1 MRPKPVLLRAAACLL
16 LGLIPLTG
24 LAAPDEDPY
33 LEALPVVL
41 SASRLPQPM
50 RDAPAAISVIDA
62 DLIAATGYRDLSRLL
77 RLVPGMQVGQE
88 RSSAQWVTYHGLGF
102 ELPAQLQVL
111 VDGRSLNLG
120 SLGDG
125 ADIGSLQNI
134 ERIEVVRGSNSAAY
148 GSNAFLGVVNI
159 ITRHTAT
166 DEGSAVSLNLG
177 DHGIADLEA
186 RTVRHDG
193 PLGLRLTA
201 RHFGDTGFAGLHDGR
216 RGNVLNL
223 RGDLRVSE
231 TDEINLTA
239 GVGEAF
245 AQRGYAGMP
254 FETDR
259 ERTARTTDSTLHL
272 RWRHAPSTDEEWL
285 LSWYHARNQV
295 RDDWFLDSRANLP
308 PPLAAYLAALPVMHI
323 PVSNTMDLVRN
334 NIELQ
339 RRVLAAPDLRLLW
352 GAEWRGVSTESAFYL
367 HDLGSLEREE
377 WRVFGNLEWRA
388 APRWLWNLGMLA
400 ERIDGQRPRLAP
412 RVFLNWQASPASTWR
427 IGYSRAWRQPSL
439 FENAVDV
446 RIVDADYGLLQQRFL
461 PNPELRPPR
470 MDAFELGFLGTLPV
484 VDGTLDVRLF
494 HETIRDLIVRRQVD
508 FTLAPGDNG
517 LADPNLIQRLLRAT
531 SWRNASDPVHLSGIE
546 YQLRSKPW
554 TDGEIILNH
563 SMVRAAAKD
572 ADIRRNVAPY
582 STSLTWLQG
591 FGAWQ
596 STLTL
601 LRMGPIDAGFGFTPT
616 FRYTVP
622 AYTTLDA
629 SVARSFRFDR
639 QSVEVRLTAINLLG
653 RHQEYANRP
662 LQQLSRFGT
671 DKPANEL
678 GPRVWLSLGTR
689 F

>member
-1 MRPKPVLLRAAACLL
+1 M
-16 LGLIPLTG
+16 LGLIPLAC
-24 LAAPDEDPY
+24 LAVPDEDPY
-33 LEALPVVL
+33 LEPLPVVL
-41 SASRLPQPM
+41 SASRLPQPL

-77 RLVPGMQVGQE
+77 RLAPGMQIGQE
-88 RSSAQWVTYHGLGF
+88 RGNTQWVTYHGLGF
-102 ELPAQLQVL
+102 DLPAQLQVL

-120 SLGDG
+120 SLGDA

-166 DEGSAVSLNLG
+166 EEGSTVSLNLG
-177 DHGIADLEA
+177 DHGIADVEA
-186 RTVRHDG
+186 RAVAHSG
-193 PLGLRLTA
+193 PLGLRLTV
-201 RHFGDTGFAGLHDGR
+201 RHFGDEGFSGLHDGR

-231 TDEINLTA
+231 ADEINLTA
-239 GVGEAF
+239 GVSEAF
-245 AQRGYAGMP
+245 NQRGYPGMP

-259 ERTARTTDSTLHL
+259 ERTARSTDSTLHL

-285 LSWYHARNQV
+285 LSWYHARNQL

-308 PPLAAYLAALPVMHI
+308 PPLAAYLAALPAMRI

-334 NIELQ
+334 NLELQ
-339 RRVLAAPDLRLLW
+339 HRMLAAPDLRLLW
-352 GAEWRGVSTESAFYL
+352 GAEWRGVSTDSAFYFRDVGR
-367 HDLGSLEREE
+367 HEREE
-377 WRVFGNLEWRA
+377 LRLFGNLEWRS
-388 APRWLWNLGMLA
+388 APQWLWNLGALA
-400 ERIDGQRPRLAP
+400 ERIDGQQARLAP
-412 RVFLNWQASPASTWR
+412 RLFLNWQASPASTWR

-439 FENAVDV
+439 FENAVDA
-446 RIVDADYGLLQQRFL
+446 RIVDPVYGLLQQRFL

-470 MDAFELGFLGTLPV
+470 MDAFELGFLGTLPALA
-484 VDGTLDVRLF
+484 GTLDVRLF

-508 FTLAPGDNG
+508 VTLAPGDNA

-531 SWRNASDPVHLSGIE
+531 SWRNAADPVHLSGIE

-582 STSLTWLQG
+582 TASVTWLQRL
-591 FGAWQ
+591 GAWQ

-601 LRMGPIDAGFGFTPT
+601 LRMGPLDAGFGFTPT

-629 SVARSFRFDR
+629 SVARSFRIDR
-639 QSVEVRLTAINLLG
+639 QPVEIRLTAINLLG

-662 LQQLSRFGT
+662 LQQLPRFGP

-678 GPRVWLSLGTR
+678 GPQVWLSLGTR